1 MKIHADHLWR
11 RPRRAGRR
19 LFAALAVAACAW
31 GLGGSQAVAAG
42 YPDRIVTVIVP
53 FAPGGGA
60 DVVGRIVAQKLQER
74 LGRPFVVENRAG
86 AGGNLGAELV
96 ARAQPDGYTLL
107 AGATVAHAINVNLMK
122 SSIRFDLIKD
132 FEPIAMTG
140 VVPLTLVVNPKVP
153 VKTVK
158 EFIDYAKSKPGEI
171 AYASAGQGSTQHL
184 AGEMFKMLTNT
195 DLRHVP
201 YRGSAPAMND
211 VVAGHVQAN
220 LDTGPVV
227 VPQVRGG
234 LLTPL
239 AVTSA
244 KRLPELPNVPTMAEA
259 GVPGFEVATEY
270 GYLAPAG
277 TPKEIVDRLN
287 KEINEILKMPDVKEK
302 FAAQGVFEM
311 ITTPDEMKQ
320 HLRDEIA
327 KWGKVIEEAK
337 VETQ

>member
-1 MKIHADHLWR
+1 MKTSAGHRGRWFGH
-11 RPRRAGRR
+11 AGRR
-19 LFAALAVAACAW
+19 VLAAAGLAALA
-31 GLGGSQAVAAG
+31 LGVTASPGAAG
-42 YPDRIVTVIVP
+42 AYPDRVVTVIVP

-60 DVVGRIVAQKLQER
+60 DVVGRIIAIKLQER
-74 LGRPFVVENRAG
+74 LGKPFVVENRAG
-86 AGGNLGAELV
+86 AGGNLGAETV

-122 SSIRFDLIKD
+122 GSIRFDLIKD

-140 VVPLTLVVNPKVP
+140 VVPLTMVVNPKVP

-158 EFIDYAKSKPGEI
+158 EFIDYAKSKPGEV
-171 AYASAGQGSTQHL
+171 AFASAGQGATQHL
-184 AGEMFKMLTNT
+184 AGELFQMLTKT
-195 DLRHVP
+195 ELRHVP

-211 VVAGHVQAN
+211 VVAGHVEAN
-220 LDTGPVV
+220 FDTGPVV
-227 VPQVRGG
+227 LSQVRGG

-239 AVTSA
+239 AVASE

-287 KEINEILKMPDVKEK
+287 KEINEILKLPDVKEK
-302 FAAQGVFEM
+302 FAQQGVFEM

-320 HLRDEIA
+320 HLREEIA
-327 KWGKVIEEAK
+327 KWGKVISEAK
-337 VETQ
+337 IETQ